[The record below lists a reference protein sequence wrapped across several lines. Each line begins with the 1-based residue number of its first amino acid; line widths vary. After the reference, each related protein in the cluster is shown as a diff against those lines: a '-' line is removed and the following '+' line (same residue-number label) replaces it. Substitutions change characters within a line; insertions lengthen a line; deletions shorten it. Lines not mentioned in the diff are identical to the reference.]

1 MAQTRLF
8 GQRIRR
14 NEDPRLLTG
23 QALFVDDVD
32 LPGMAHVAYVR
43 SPHAHARIVSI
54 DTSAAT
60 SMAGVV
66 AAFTAESLG
75 DHWQP
80 GPLLVSP
87 PPVDGMIFN
96 QRTQVP
102 LAKGKVRYAG
112 EPVVMIVA
120 ESRYLAEDAADRVW
134 VEYEPL
140 PAIVDLEQAILPDA
154 PRVHDDLEP
163 GPAGANVN
171 AHVIQIKGNGAQFD
185 AIARNAALLVKRRL
199 YYDHGTAA
207 AMENRGIVAD
217 WDRRAARLTVWDTT
231 QAPISIR
238 NYMAAYLGLSE
249 HQVRVIAPFIGGG
262 FGPKIMMFY
271 PEEATVCWAAKHL
284 GRPVKW
290 IEDRSENF
298 VATTQER
305 EQIHWAEMALDAHG
319 RILAVRDRFLH
330 DAGAYAPYGLTVPL
344 NSQCTLLGCYD
355 IPAYRSEFTSVFTNK
370 TIVTPYRG
378 AGRQHGVFVMERL
391 LDIAARELDIDR
403 TEIRRRNFIQPEQFP
418 YDNQI
423 IFQDFAPLTYDSGNY
438 EPALDKAMELI
449 GYDEFFRQTKP
460 EAQAAVRYLGLG
472 LVCYVEGTGIGPY
485 EGARVQV
492 QSNGRVSVATG
503 IGTQGQGHYTSYAQI
518 VADQLGVAVTD
529 VDIVT
534 GDTDQFHWGA
544 GTFASRGAVVAGN
557 AINAAAGNV
566 RGKILRMASLELD
579 NIAEEH
585 LELVD
590 GHVRIKDTPA
600 SAIPL
605 GQLAQRANPMRGAVQ
620 PGAEPGLESTDYFG
634 PRYGA
639 TASGVHAMIIEID
652 PQTMALTILRYV
664 IIHDCG
670 NVINP
675 LILDGQIHGGVA
687 QGIGNAFYE
696 KLSYSQDGQLL
707 SGSFMD
713 YLLPTAMDV
722 PRMVVDHVVTPS
734 PLNPL
739 GTKGA
744 GEAGAIPVGPLFAQ
758 AIEDAIGDL
767 RPENGRLEILEIPL
781 SPSRLWTLVNET
793 SGIGD

>member
-1 MAQTRLF
+1 MAESRHF
-8 GQRIRR
+8 GQRIKR

-32 LPGMAHVAYVR
+32 LPGMAHVAFVR

-60 SMAGVV
+60 TMAGVIAV
-66 AAFTAESLG
+66 YTAESLG
-75 DHWQP
+75 HHWRP

-87 PPVDGMIFN
+87 PPIEGILFN
-96 QRTQVP
+96 ERTQVP

-112 EPVVMIVA
+112 EPVVMILA
-120 ESRYLAEDAADRVW
+120 ESRYLAEDAVDQVW
-134 VEYEPL
+134 VEYDPL
-140 PAIVDLEQAILPDA
+140 PAVIDLEQAILPDS
-154 PRVHDDLEP
+154 PWVHDDLEP
-163 GPAGANVN
+163 GPMGANVN
-171 AHVIQIKGNGAQFD
+171 AHAVQVKGNGAQFD
-185 AIARNAALLVKRRL
+185 AIARNAALVVKRRF

-217 WDRRAARLTVWDTT
+217 WDRRAARLTIWDTT

-238 NYMAAYLGLSE
+238 NYMANYLGLSE
-249 HQVRVIAPFIGGG
+249 NQVRVIAPFIGGG

-271 PEEATVCWAAKHL
+271 PEEATVCWAAKQL

-305 EQIHWAEMALDAHG
+305 EQIHWAEMALDEHG
-319 RILAVRDRFLH
+319 RILAVRDKFLH

-391 LDIAARELDIDR
+391 LDIAARELKLDR
-403 TEIRRRNFIQPEQFP
+403 AEIRRRNFIQPEQFP

-423 IFQDFAPLTYDSGNY
+423 IFQDFAPLTYDSGDY
-438 EPALDKAMELI
+438 EPALNKALELI
-449 GYDEFFRQTKP
+449 GYEEFFRKTKP
-460 EAQAAVRYLGLG
+460 EAKAAGRCLGLG

-518 VADQLGVAVTD
+518 VADQLGVAVAD
-529 VDIVT
+529 VDIIT

-566 RGKILRMASLELD
+566 RGKILRMASAELD

-585 LELVD
+585 LELID
-590 GHVRIKDTPA
+590 GHVQIKDTPD

-605 GQLAQRANPMRGAVQ
+605 AQLAQKANPMRGAVQ
-620 PGAEPGLESTDYFG
+620 PGTEPGLESTDYFG

-652 PQTMALTILRYV
+652 PETMSLAILRYAIV
-664 IIHDCG
+664 HDCG

-675 LILDGQIHGGVA
+675 LILDGQIHGGTA
-687 QGIGNAFYE
+687 QGVGNAFYE
-696 KLSYSQDGQLL
+696 KLSYSSEGQLL

-713 YLLPTAMDV
+713 YLVPTAMEV

-758 AIEDAIGDL
+758 AIEDALEGT
-767 RPENGRLEILEIPL
+767 GLEILEIPL
-781 SPSRLWTLVNET
+781 SPSRLWTLVENRQNP
-793 SGIGD
+793 

>member
-1 MAQTRLF
+1 MGETRYF
-8 GQRIRR
+8 GERIKR

-23 QALFVDDVD
+23 QALFVDDVE
-32 LPGMAHVAYVR
+32 LPGMGHAAFAR
-43 SPHAHARIVSI
+43 SPHAHARILSI
-54 DTSAAT
+54 DT
-60 SMAGVV
+60 V
-66 AAFTAESLG
+66 AAAALDGVIAIYTAESLG
-75 DHWQP
+75 EYWQP

-87 PPVDGMIFN
+87 PPIDGILFN

-112 EPVVMIVA
+112 EPVVMVIA
-120 ESRYLAEDAADRVW
+120 ESRYVAEDAVDQIW
-134 VEYEPL
+134 IDYEPL
-140 PAIVDLEQAILPDA
+140 EPVVDLEQAIRPDS
-154 PRVHDDLEP
+154 PRVHDDLDV

-171 AHVIQIKGNGAQFD
+171 AHVVQIKGDGARFD
-185 AIARNAALLVKRRL
+185 AIARNAALVVKRRF

-207 AMENRGIVAD
+207 AMENRGVVAD
-217 WDRRAARLTVWDTT
+217 WDRRAARLTIWDTT

-238 NYMAAYLGLSE
+238 NYMANYLGLSE
-249 HQVRVIAPFIGGG
+249 NQVRVIAPFIGGG

-271 PEEATVCWAAKHL
+271 PEEAMVCWAAMQL

-305 EQIHWAEMALDAHG
+305 DQIHWAEMALDEHG
-319 RILAVRDRFLH
+319 RILAVSDKFLH

-391 LDIAARELDIDR
+391 LDIAARELKIDR
-403 TEIRRRNFIQPEQFP
+403 TEIRRRNFIRPEQFP
-418 YDNQI
+418 YDNEI

-449 GYDEFFRQTKP
+449 GYEEFFRKTKP
-460 EAQAAVRYLGLG
+460 EARQAGRTLGLG

-503 IGTQGQGHYTSYAQI
+503 IGTQGQGHFTSFAQI
-518 VADQLGVAVTD
+518 VADQLGVAMTD
-529 VDIVT
+529 IDIVT

-557 AINAAAGNV
+557 AINAAAHNV
-566 RGKILRMASLELD
+566 RQKILKMASGELD
-579 NIAEEH
+579 NIAEDH
-585 LELVD
+585 LELV
-590 GHVRIKDTPA
+590 GGKVQIKGAPQ
-600 SAIPL
+600 SALPL
-605 GQLAQRANPMRGAVQ
+605 GELAQRANPMRGAVQ
-620 PGAEPGLESTDYFG
+620 PGTEPGLESTDYFG

-652 PQTMALTILRYV
+652 PETMALEILRYV
-664 IIHDCG
+664 IVHDCG

-675 LILDGQIHGGVA
+675 LILDGQIHGGAA

-696 KLSYSQDGQLL
+696 KLAYSADGQLL

-713 YLLPTAMDV
+713 YLVPTSMEV
-722 PRMVVDHVVTPS
+722 PRMSVDHVVTPS

-758 AIEDAIGDL
+758 AIEDALAETGI
-767 RPENGRLEILEIPL
+767 EILEIPL
-781 SPSRLWTLVNET
+781 SPSRLWTLVA
-793 SGIGD
+793 SAP

>member
-460 EAQAAVRYLGLG
+460 EAQAAGRYLGLG

>member
-1 MAQTRLF
+1 MGETRYF
-8 GQRIRR
+8 GERIKR

-23 QALFVDDVD
+23 QALFVDDVE
-32 LPGMAHVAYVR
+32 LPGMGHAAFAR
-43 SPHAHARIVSI
+43 SPHAHARILSI
-54 DTSAAT
+54 DT
-60 SMAGVV
+60 V
-66 AAFTAESLG
+66 AAAALDGVIAIYTAESLG
-75 DHWQP
+75 EYWQP

-87 PPVDGMIFN
+87 PPIDGILFN

-112 EPVVMIVA
+112 EPVVMVIA
-120 ESRYLAEDAADRVW
+120 ESRYVAEDAVDQIW
-134 VEYEPL
+134 IDYEPL
-140 PAIVDLEQAILPDA
+140 EPVVDLEQAIRPDS
-154 PRVHDDLEP
+154 PRVHDDLDV

-171 AHVIQIKGNGAQFD
+171 AHVVQIKGDGARFD
-185 AIARNAALLVKRRL
+185 AIARNAALVVKRRF

-207 AMENRGIVAD
+207 AMENRGVVAD
-217 WDRRAARLTVWDTT
+217 WDRRAARLTIWDTT

-238 NYMAAYLGLSE
+238 NYMANYLGLSE
-249 HQVRVIAPFIGGG
+249 NQVRVIAPFIGGG

-271 PEEATVCWAAKHL
+271 PEEAMVCWAAMQL

-305 EQIHWAEMALDAHG
+305 DQIHWAEMALDEHG
-319 RILAVRDRFLH
+319 RILAVSDKFLH

-391 LDIAARELDIDR
+391 LDIAARELKIDR
-403 TEIRRRNFIQPEQFP
+403 TEIRRRNFIRPEQFP
-418 YDNQI
+418 YDNEI

-449 GYDEFFRQTKP
+449 GYEEFFRKTKP
-460 EAQAAVRYLGLG
+460 EARQAGRYLGLG

-503 IGTQGQGHYTSYAQI
+503 IGTQGQGHFTSFAQI
-518 VADQLGVAVTD
+518 VADQLGVAMTD
-529 VDIVT
+529 IDIVT

-557 AINAAAGNV
+557 AINAAAHNV
-566 RGKILRMASLELD
+566 RQKILKMASGELD
-579 NIAEEH
+579 NIAEDH
-585 LELVD
+585 LELV
-590 GHVRIKDTPA
+590 GGKVQIKGAPQ
-600 SAIPL
+600 SALPL
-605 GQLAQRANPMRGAVQ
+605 GELAQRANPMRGAVQ
-620 PGAEPGLESTDYFG
+620 PGTEPGLESTDYFG

-652 PQTMALTILRYV
+652 PETMALEILRYV
-664 IIHDCG
+664 IVHDCG

-675 LILDGQIHGGVA
+675 LILDGQIHGGAA

-696 KLSYSQDGQLL
+696 KLAYSADGQLL

-713 YLLPTAMDV
+713 YLVPTSMEV
-722 PRMVVDHVVTPS
+722 PRMSVDHVVTPS

-758 AIEDAIGDL
+758 AIEDALAETGI
-767 RPENGRLEILEIPL
+767 EILEIPL
-781 SPSRLWTLVNET
+781 SPSRLWTLVA
-793 SGIGD
+793 SAP